1 VGAASQ
7 VTRARELSRSIT
19 LETAHLLDR
28 ALRLAETVDLADH
41 DRAARETAALGLEIA
56 ALDRGWHRAM
66 DALQS
71 DMRRFV
77 EQQVAASP
85 DGASDFASVDLRL
98 ADPGDRD
105 AGFAGRTPG
114 FAGGTPELA
123 RERAGR
129 TRELA
134 LWDAPQVTLDA
145 RKVGEQVV
153 VWLLGGPSVVGTRWQ
168 AHGPLDTLD
177 ARTIVWTPSGADDRL
192 AVAVRSEGG
201 VAILALGASAVRD
214 TT

>member
-105 AGFAGRTPG
+105 AGFAGRTP
-114 FAGGTPELA
+114 ELA

-153 VWLLGGPSVVGTRWQ
+153 VRLLGGPSVVGTRWQ